1 MNSIWNNN
9 LQAFNKRFPQLANI
23 FAREINFV
31 ESNLDN
37 PQNIYPFWKVFSA
50 KNGSP
55 TASENNL
62 SLHSSYNPQ
71 REAAGTI
78 NNKNFLEFSNIIFYG
93 FGLGYHV
100 IEAAKKILNEGLDK
114 KIILIE
120 PQPLYFFSSLTILDW
135 TEVFNVEKLV
145 LGLACPPEN
154 VLQLI
159 ESNSKI
165 NLGKCGV
172 SDAFYLDI
180 PSFTKHDLPYFSSVK
195 EIIKRNIEKNN
206 INQATLKKFGKL
218 WIRNSLTNL
227 DKMQSCPTISSYQ
240 DKTSLPFLIIG
251 AGPSL
256 ENILPYLEELQKRM
270 IIVCVE
276 TALKMLL
283 LRGIQPDFIILLDP
297 QYWAYK
303 HIAGLKAPKSI
314 LITEICAY
322 PSVFRFNCKEIRL
335 CSSQFPLG
343 QYFEKK
349 LNYCPGDLGTGG
361 SVAASAWNFAKYAG
375 AKEIYFAGLDLGF
388 PGKETHIKG
397 SSAEESFH
405 KMSNRLQSAEKY
417 GISSLFSAN
426 AQPGKNYLGQ
436 SIITDSR
443 MKMFAWWFESRI
455 AACPQVK
462 TYTLCPQSLYIPGIQ
477 TKDLKEI
484 LNNKAEILK
493 EKETF
498 INQKN
503 NINLDKKAFSD
514 LKKDFPENTDFW
526 EEHEYLREYF

>member
-9 LQAFNKRFPQLANI
+9 LKAFNNRFPQLTKI
-23 FAREINFV
+23 FSQEINFV
-31 ESNLDN
+31 ETNIDN
-37 PQNIYPFWKVFSA
+37 PPKIYPFWKVFSA

-78 NNKNFLEFSNIIFYG
+78 NNKNSLDNSNIIFYG

-100 IEAAKKILNEGLDK
+100 IEAANKILTEGLDK

-120 PQPLYFFSSLTILDW
+120 PQPLYFFASLTILDW
-135 TEVFNVEKLV
+135 TQVFKVEKLII
-145 LGLACPPEN
+145 GLACPPEN

-165 NLGKCGV
+165 NLGKTGV

-180 PSFTKHDLPYFSSVK
+180 ASFTKHDSLYFASVK

-218 WIRNSLTNL
+218 WIRNSLRNL
-227 DKMQSCPTISSYQ
+227 DKMQDCQTISSF
-240 DKTSLPFLIIG
+240 KNKGNLPFLIIG

-256 ENILPYLEELQKRM
+256 ENILPHLEELKKRM

-283 LRGIQPDFIILLDP
+283 RRGIQPDFIILLDP

-303 HIAGLKAPKSI
+303 HIAGLKSPESI
-314 LITEICAY
+314 IITEICAY

-349 LNYCPGDLGTGG
+349 LHYCPGDLGTGG
-361 SVAASAWNFAKYAG
+361 SVAASAWNFASYCG
-375 AKEIYFAGLDLGF
+375 AKEIYLAGLDLGF
-388 PGKETHIKG
+388 PGKETHIRG
-397 SSAEESFH
+397 SSAEENFH
-405 KMSNRLQSAEKY
+405 KISNRLQSAEKF

-426 AQPGKNYLGQ
+426 AQKAKNYLGQ
-436 SIITDSR
+436 PIITDSR

-455 AACPQVK
+455 AACPEIK
-462 TYTLCPQSLYIPGIQ
+462 TYTLCPQGLFIPGVEI
-477 TKDLKEI
+477 KDLEVVIKNKPEI
-484 LNNKAEILK
+484 TK

-503 NINLDKKAFSD
+503 NINLDKKAFQE
-514 LKKDFPENTDFW
+514 LKKNFPDNCDFW
-526 EEHEYLREYF
+526 QENEFLREYF